1 MRAVA
6 FIVSPIS
13 AISFFRYSGIP
24 RPSENR
30 LTEFS
35 GIDSSRLVKTNRNFL
50 SAADRADLVKIVRDG
65 LEEHRIVRRAN
76 AILLLDKGWS
86 YAEVAEALFLDDSTI
101 RIWLKE
107 VQEGGVEAIVLFDL
121 KGGTGRLSPLQI
133 DELRAWATEVL
144 PTSTTE
150 IGQFI
155 LDRFGFDYGRSG
167 LIKLMN
173 RIGFDWKKP
182 ESVPGKIDA
191 ETQQRFIEA
200 HEDLRNSLG
209 PDETVFYVD
218 AVHPTHQAKPA
229 GRWMPRGQR
238 CALPA
243 ASGRDRLNLHGAI
256 DLETGQTRIMDVQ
269 TVDAAS
275 TIALFEALERSN
287 STMSRIHVFLDNARY
302 HHAKVVQGWLQ
313 QPGRRIVLHFVPS
326 YCPHLNPIERLW
338 KVMHENVTHNR
349 CYAKFRDFAE
359 AVMGFLRETV
369 PSRFDEFSS
378 SITDNFRVIDPKDFR
393 ILA

>member
-1 MRAVA
+1 M
-6 FIVSPIS
+6 
-13 AISFFRYSGIP
+13 
-24 RPSENR
+24 
-30 LTEFS
+30 
-35 GIDSSRLVKTNRNFL
+35 KTNRNFL

-86 YAEVAEALFLDDSTI
+86 YAEVAEALFLDDSTV
-101 RIWLKE
+101 RAWLKE
-107 VQEGGVEAIVLFDL
+107 FQEGGVEAIVLFDL
-121 KGGTGRLSPLQI
+121 KGGIGRLWPLQI

-144 PTSTTE
+144 PTTTTE

-155 LDRFGFDYGRSG
+155 LERFGFDYGRSG

-182 ESVPGKIDA
+182 KS
-191 ETQQRFIEA
+191 TRM
-200 HEDLRNSLG
+200 R
-209 PDETVFYVD
+209 T
-218 AVHPTHQAKPA
+218 
-229 GRWMPRGQR
+229 
-238 CALPA
+238 CAI
-243 ASGRDRLNLHGAI
+243 R
-256 DLETGQTRIMDVQ
+256 
-269 TVDAAS
+269 
-275 TIALFEALERSN
+275 
-287 STMSRIHVFLDNARY
+287 
-302 HHAKVVQGWLQ
+302 WLQ

-359 AVMGFLRETV
+359 AVLGFLRKTV
-369 PSRFDEFSS
+369 PQRFDEFSS
-378 SITDNFRVIDPKDFR
+378 TITDNFRVIDPKEFR

>member
-1 MRAVA
+1 M
-6 FIVSPIS
+6 
-13 AISFFRYSGIP
+13 
-24 RPSENR
+24 
-30 LTEFS
+30 
-35 GIDSSRLVKTNRNFL
+35 KTNCNFL

-86 YAEVAEALFLDDSTI
+86 FAAIAEALFLDDSTI
-101 RIWLKE
+101 RIPLKE
-107 VQEGGVEAIVLFDL
+107 FQEGGVETIVLFDL

-133 DELRAWATEVL
+133 DELRAWATEAL

-155 LDRFGFDYGRSG
+155 LERFGIDYGRSG

-182 ESVPGKIDA
+182 ESVPGKIDV
-191 ETQQRFIEA
+191 ETQQKLIDA

-229 GRWMPRGQR
+229 GRWLPRGQR

-275 TIALFEALERSN
+275 TIALFEALERSA
-287 STMSRIHVFLDNARY
+287 SM
-302 HHAKVVQGWLQ
+302 
-313 QPGRRIVLHFVPS
+313 
-326 YCPHLNPIERLW
+326 
-338 KVMHENVTHNR
+338 
-349 CYAKFRDFAE
+349 
-359 AVMGFLRETV
+359 
-369 PSRFDEFSS
+369 FSS
-378 SITDNFRVIDPKDFR
+378 TTPATTTPKSSRAGCNNQAGASSCTLCRHTVR
-393 ILA
+393 ISTRSSGSGR

>member
-1 MRAVA
+1 
-6 FIVSPIS
+6 
-13 AISFFRYSGIP
+13 
-24 RPSENR
+24 
-30 LTEFS
+30 
-35 GIDSSRLVKTNRNFL
+35 VKTSRNFL

-107 VQEGGVEAIVLFDL
+107 FQEGGVEAIVLFDL

-133 DELRAWATEVL
+133 DELRAWATEGL

-182 ESVPGKIDA
+182 ESVPGKIDV
-191 ETQQRFIEA
+191 ETQQKFIDA
-200 HEDLRNSLG
+200 HEDLRNSLS
-209 PDETVFYVD
+209 PDETVVYVD

-229 GRWMPRGQR
+229 GR
-238 CALPA
+238 
-243 ASGRDRLNLHGAI
+243 
-256 DLETGQTRIMDVQ
+256 
-269 TVDAAS
+269 
-275 TIALFEALERSN
+275 
-287 STMSRIHVFLDNARY
+287 
-302 HHAKVVQGWLQ
+302 
-313 QPGRRIVLHFVPS
+313 
-326 YCPHLNPIERLW
+326 
-338 KVMHENVTHNR
+338 
-349 CYAKFRDFAE
+349 
-359 AVMGFLRETV
+359 
-369 PSRFDEFSS
+369 
-378 SITDNFRVIDPKDFR
+378 
-393 ILA
+393 

>member
-1 MRAVA
+1 
-6 FIVSPIS
+6 
-13 AISFFRYSGIP
+13 
-24 RPSENR
+24 
-30 LTEFS
+30 
-35 GIDSSRLVKTNRNFL
+35 VKSNRNFL
-50 SAADRADLVKIVRDG
+50 SAVDRADLTKIVRDG

-76 AILLLDKGWS
+76 AILLLDRGWS

-101 RIWLKE
+101 RAWFKE
-107 VQEGGVEAIVLFDL
+107 FQEGGAEAIVLFDL
-121 KGGTGRLSPLQI
+121 KGGTGRLSLLQV
-133 DELRAWATEVL
+133 DELRAWATETL

-155 LDRFGFDYGRSG
+155 LERFGFDYGRSG

-191 ETQQRFIEA
+191 AVQQRFIAA
-200 HEDLRNSLG
+200 HDDLRNSLG
-209 PDETVFYVD
+209 PDEAVVYVD

-229 GRWMPRGQR
+229 GRWLPRGQR
-238 CALPA
+238 CALPT

-256 DLETGQTRIMDVQ
+256 DLETGRTSIMDVQ

-275 TIALFEALERSN
+275 TIALFEALERSH
-287 STMSRIHVFLDNARY
+287 STMRRIHVFLDNARY
-302 HHAKVVQGWLQ
+302 HHARVVQAWMER
-313 QPGRRIVLHFVPS
+313 PERRIVLHFVPS

-338 KVMHENVTHNR
+338 KVMHENVTHNKT
-349 CYAKFRDFAE
+349 YAKFRDFAE
-359 AVMGFLRETV
+359 AVLGFLRNTV
-369 PSRFDEFSS
+369 PQRFDEFSS
-378 SITDNFRVIDPKDFR
+378 TITDNFRVIDPKEFR